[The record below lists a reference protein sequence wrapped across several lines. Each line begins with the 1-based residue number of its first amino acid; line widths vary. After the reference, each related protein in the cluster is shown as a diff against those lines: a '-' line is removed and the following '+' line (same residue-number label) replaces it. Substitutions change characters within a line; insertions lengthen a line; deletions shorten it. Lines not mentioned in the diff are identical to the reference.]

1 LQALLHCLPMIVA
14 DIGDGIDRATE
25 DLLRFNR

>member
-1 LQALLHCLPMIVA
+1 LQALLHFLPMVVA
-14 DIGDGIDRATE
+14 DIGYGIERATE